1 MLVCRDCGETYYDW
15 DDVPYVDDYEY
26 VDTGCGSMCVANNGY
41 SECRCGSDDI
51 VEAKECAECGMYIP
65 KDGPDLCEDCLNE
78 KIHNKDIAFQ
88 YGTDNRESIELNS
101 FILHLFGNDTHK
113 IEQVLK
119 RVIEQ
124 DITITDKDLETYWDG
139 NEDALTDL

>member
-1 MLVCRDCGETYYDW
+1 MLVCERCGAEYDDW
-15 DDVPYVDDYEY
+15 DDVPHYEDRDYISGARFCRCETIY
-26 VDTGCGSMCVANNGY
+26 
-41 SECRCGSDDI
+41 ECSCGSDKI
-51 VEAKECAECGMYIP
+51 VEAKECAECGRYIP
-65 KDGPDLCEDCLNE
+65 EDGPDLCEDCLNE
-78 KIHNKDIAFQ
+78 KIHNKDLAFQ
-88 YGTDNRESIELNS
+88 YGTDNRDSIELNS

-124 DITITDKDLETYWDG
+124 DIVITDKDLESYWEG

>member
-15 DDVPYVDDYEY
+15 DDVPCVDDYEY

-78 KIHNKDIAFQ
+78 KIHNKDLAFQ
-88 YGTDNRESIELNS
+88 YGTDNRDSIELNS
-101 FILHLFGNDTHK
+101 FILHLFNYDTHK

-124 DITITDKDLETYWDG
+124 DITITDKDLESYWEG
-139 NEDALTDL
+139 NEEELTDL